1 MTEEEVR
8 YVLLVRVTPAATVAA
23 AAYPPSLACLCSHLM
38 VQGGVVGLPCRCAHL
53 AVLTSPPSYLSCL
66 PLLVEVVCTAT
77 QLCEAWWRD
86 LPVAVINSVASR
98 LLRLPH
104 AGCSGLCGN

>member
-1 MTEEEVR
+1 MTEKEVG

-53 AVLTSPPSYLSCL
+53 AVLTSLCSPRCAHL
-66 PLLVEVVCTAT
+66 PTVILVT
-77 QLCEAWWRD
+77 L
-86 LPVAVINSVASR
+86 AS
-98 LLRLPH
+98 
-104 AGCSGLCGN
+104 AGGGGLYGHSIV